1 MCERAVGCRFYFL
14 SNDELLEILAQTK
27 NVQAVQPHMG
37 KCFDGIR
44 RLDFG
49 DDPKSVDIFAMVS
62 GEACCSKLSFSAHL
76 LQNSCAMKCPCVL
89 CMVCCFTMH
98 AGRTFCPAHCDT
110 RANTNVEACCGC
122 RCCTTSLLHIA
133 AAACVQVRVSA

>member
-1 MCERAVGCRFYFL
+1 MLAVARFYFL

-49 DDPKSVDIFAMVS
+49 DDPKSLDIYAMISGGSDLCLCVS
-62 GEACCSKLSFSAHL
+62 AGLLQPLAYGICSHCCTSKLPGGIVSEHAACCLVAPLDAAIMTVL
-76 LQNSCAMKCPCVL
+76 LVL
-89 CMVCCFTMH
+89 CWLLLTLIVFSLPIIR
-98 AGRTFCPAHCDT
+98 GR
-110 RANTNVEACCGC
+110 
-122 RCCTTSLLHIA
+122 
-133 AAACVQVRVSA
+133 

>member
-1 MCERAVGCRFYFL
+1 VLCSFYFL

-49 DDPKSVDIFAMVS
+49 DDPKSIDILAMIS
-62 GEACCSKLSFSAHL
+62 GE
-76 LQNSCAMKCPCVL
+76 Q
-89 CMVCCFTMH
+89 
-98 AGRTFCPAHCDT
+98 
-110 RANTNVEACCGC
+110 
-122 RCCTTSLLHIA
+122 
-133 AAACVQVRVSA
+133 AAC